1 MEIRMKFDKAISI
14 AKGRNNDLMSVE
26 NENECYL
33 YEKST
38 ALAEEL
44 MKLKQDE
51 EIPYNVY
58 TKFIFSGIITIE
70 TTFGGKPYCLL
81 PDKYYKFRYIFPL
94 EKLEYYV
101 EEQSV
106 RLKYNEYDIFIN
118 FKCEEKCYYVFVTDL
133 KKRLVLK
140 KCTTASFIYACENIF
155 SKSEISAVK
164 ELINANIILMNMNEK
179 KLLINI

>member
-1 MEIRMKFDKAISI
+1 MKFDKAISI
-14 AKGRNNDLMSVE
+14 AKGRNNDLNSVE

-51 EIPYNVY
+51 EIPYKVY

-70 TTFGGKPYCLL
+70 TTFDGKQYFLL

-101 EEQSV
+101 EKQSV

-118 FKCEEKCYYVFVTDL
+118 FKFKENCYYVLVTNL
-133 KKRLVLK
+133 KKHLVLK
-140 KCTTASFIYACENIF
+140 KCTAASFIYACEYIF

-164 ELINANIILMNMNEK
+164 ELIDANIILMSMNEK
-179 KLLINI
+179 KLSMNIITGL